1 MDRISR
7 VGASLSVGL
16 TICVLA
22 SLLAGCG
29 VTTASP
35 ARTTPARTTPG
46 VFVLT
51 ANTPSGAH
59 PGPAY
64 TTLSF
69 VASDTG
75 KVRWQHREELGSF
88 FPNGNAD
95 APVVADGVVYMVGGI
110 NMTSTDRAH
119 PPSGMLL
126 ALRASDGQQLW
137 RNDVGT
143 LASRPLMDG
152 DTIYITAH
160 HVVANSG
167 PSKTVYALNRRDG
180 SVRWKTEI
188 VGTGTVTDDLTL
200 SHGRLFL
207 SASQFCFDS
216 CNAAYFFA
224 LDTANGHI
232 IWQQKYEG
240 NVTILPPLVDGDAV
254 YARILD
260 SDVGLHALSAA
271 DGHQLWQDP
280 ADSLFTSGKDYLVRG
295 GMVYTDKVT
304 QWAEA
309 AHFTPLKDAMVALD
323 GMTGAPRWQTP
334 TDLNPTVLAVEGD
347 RVIIRSEA
355 PNPHASQTTSLY
367 VDAISAL
374 RVSDG
379 QRLWSVQQDAYG
391 GTAVSAG
398 AALYTTLPPPTI
410 SSTPEGQLEIAALRT
425 ADGSYLWHQPVKLA
439 NSLARSGANSLG
451 IVSPAGNLIC
461 VFSGGMLYGMRTTD
475 GHILWSAN
483 LSPSGDIMS
492 ATIVS

>member
-1 MDRISR
+1 
-7 VGASLSVGL
+7 V
-16 TICVLA
+16 
-22 SLLAGCG
+22 
-29 VTTASP
+29 
-35 ARTTPARTTPG
+35 RTTPG
-46 VFVLT
+46 VFVLAVT
-51 ANTPSGAH
+51 RPSEAH

-64 TTLSF
+64 ETLSF
-69 VASDTG
+69 VAPDTG
-75 KVRWQHREELGSF
+75 KVRWQHREEWGSF
-88 FPNGNAD
+88 IPNGNGD
-95 APVVADGVVYMVGGI
+95 GPVVADGVVYMVGGT
-110 NMTSTDRAH
+110 NTTSTDRAH
-119 PPSGMLL
+119 LPSGMLL

-137 RNDVGT
+137 RNDIGA
-143 LASRPLMDG
+143 LASRPVVDG
-152 DTIYITAH
+152 DTIYITAQ
-160 HVVANSG
+160 HVIDKSG

-188 VGTGTVTDDLTL
+188 VGTGTLTDSLTL

-216 CNAAYFFA
+216 CNAAYLFA

-280 ADSLFTSGKDYLVRG
+280 ADSLFTSGKDYLVGG

-309 AHFTPLKDAMVALD
+309 AHFTPLKYAMVALD

-334 TDLNPTVLAVEGD
+334 TDLNPAVLAVEGD

-355 PNPHASQTTSLY
+355 KNPHASPTTSLY

-374 RVSDG
+374 RASDG

-398 AALYTTLPPPTI
+398 AALYTTLPPPTV
-410 SSTPEGQLEIAALRT
+410 TPALDGKQEIAALRT
-425 ADGSYLWHQPVKLA
+425 ADGSILWHQTVNPA
-439 NSLARSGANSLG
+439 NPPSRSGVNDLG

-461 VFSGGMLYGMRTTD
+461 IFSGGILYGMRTTD
-475 GHILWSAN
+475 GHTLWSAN
-483 LSPSGDIMS
+483 LSSSGNIQG